1 MKFINREKELTGL
14 EKEYKRNGPSF
25 MVIYGRRRVGK
36 TTLIKE
42 FIKNKNAVYY
52 LADTQTEILQLAR
65 FKEIVSQQWN
75 DEVLNN
81 LDVNSWDGIFNY
93 MAKHSPPK
101 EKLIIVI
108 DEFQYLAKVNKA
120 VPSIFQRIWD
130 ELLQH
135 RSVML
140 ILSGSIISMM
150 YNTVLRYS
158 SPLYGRRTAQLKL
171 NPMRFKDFPSFFEAA
186 PRAGKAVP
194 VTRFIELY
202 SILSGVPKYIEIFE
216 DCGDVFTAIEE
227 NILDKDSFLYNEPVY
242 ILNEELSETT
252 TYFSI
257 MEIISKGDHKIGNI
271 ANRLQV
277 PTNHL
282 TSFLNR
288 LIELELVEREVPVTE
303 KNPSK
308 SKRGLYFIKDH
319 FFRFWFTYV
328 LPYKSYLE
336 MGNTPFVLNKIKQ
349 TFHLFVAQAFEKIC
363 MEYLMENPPLEIGT
377 IGKWWNNREEI
388 DIAVNG
394 EKEMLLGECKWWE
407 AKVGLN
413 ILDDL
418 KRKAASVDTKNK
430 TLYFALFSK
439 NGFSEELEEAAKDT
453 KNILLYDFTR
463 VDKQG
468 PGIKR

>member
-1 MKFINREKELTGL
+1 MKFINREKELAGL
-14 EKEYKRNGPSF
+14 EKEYKRNDPSF

-52 LADTQTEILQLAR
+52 LADTQTEILQLTR
-65 FKEIVSQQWN
+65 FKEIVAQQWN
-75 DEVLNN
+75 DEVLHN

-93 MAKHSPPK
+93 MAKHTPTK
-101 EKLIIVI
+101 EKLIIAI

-130 ELLQH
+130 ELLKNRH
-135 RSVML
+135 VML

-150 YNTVLRYS
+150 YNTVLKYS

-171 NPMRFKDFPSFFEAA
+171 NPMRFKNFPSFFEAT
-186 PRAGKAVP
+186 P
-194 VTRFIELY
+194 VTRLIELY

-216 DCGDVFTAIEE
+216 DCTDIFQAIEE
-227 NILDKDSFLYNEPVY
+227 NILDKDSFLYHEPAY
-242 ILNEELSETT
+242 ILNEELNETT

-257 MEIISKGDHKIGNI
+257 MEIISKGEHKIGNI

-308 SKRGLYFIKDH
+308 SKKGLYFIKDH
-319 FFRFWFTYV
+319 YFRFWFSYV

-349 TFHLFVAQAFEKIC
+349 TFHLFVSQAFEKIC
-363 MEYLMENPPLEIGT
+363 MEYLMENPPLEMGT
-377 IGKWWNNREEI
+377 VGKWWDNREEI
-388 DIAVNG
+388 DIAVAG

-418 KRKAASVDTKNK
+418 KRKAALVDTGNK
-430 TLYFALFSK
+430 TLLFALFSK
-439 NGFSEELEEAAKDT
+439 SGFSEELEQAAKET

-463 VDKQG
+463 
-468 PGIKR
+468 PEISIS